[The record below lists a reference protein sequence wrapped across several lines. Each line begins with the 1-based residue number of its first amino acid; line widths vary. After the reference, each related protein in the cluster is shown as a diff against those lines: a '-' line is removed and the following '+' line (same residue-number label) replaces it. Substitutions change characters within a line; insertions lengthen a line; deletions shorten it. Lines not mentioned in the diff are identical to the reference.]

1 MPRGDK
7 MGPNGNGSKT
17 GRALGYCV
25 GNNEAGFENNANTYG
40 RGNGNGFGRG
50 NQNRNGNGFGRGMG
64 YGFRHGATNFTQ
76 EILTDVKEET
86 LIQNQINILKDQL
99 ESLEEKL
106 KNIKKIVL

>member
-7 MGPNGNGSKT
+7 TGPMGNGSKT

-25 GNNEAGFENNANTYG
+25 GNNEAGFKNNTNTYG
-40 RGNGNGFGRG
+40 RGNGFGRG
-50 NQNRNGNGFGRGMG
+50 NQNGNGFGRGMG
-64 YGFRHGATNFTQ
+64 YGFRHGASNFAQ

-106 KNIKKIVL
+106 KTLKK

>member
-7 MGPNGNGSKT
+7 TGPNGNGPKT

-50 NQNRNGNGFGRGMG
+50 NQNRNGNGGGRGMG

-76 EILTDVKEET
+76 EVIPNVKEKT
-86 LIQNQINILKDQL
+86 LIENQINILKDQL

-106 KNIKKIVL
+106 KTLKE

>member
-7 MGPNGNGSKT
+7 TGPNGDGPKT

-25 GNNEAGFENNANTYG
+25 GNNQAGFEANEATYG
-40 RGNGNGFGRG
+40 RGNGNGFGRRNG
-50 NQNRNGNGFGRGMG
+50 NGNGNGFGRGNG
-64 YGFRHGATNFTQ
+64 YGFRNSANNFTQ
-76 EILTDVKEET
+76 ETILDVKEET

-106 KNIKKIVL
+106 KTLKK